1 MQLIRIIK
9 KSLGIA
15 ILLLATQIGF
25 AQLIGTYTIGGTSPK
40 FATISEAVDSLE
52 TYGVSGSVTFHI
64 RPGTYTEQ
72 VDYDSIPG
80 VTATNNVTFKTEPGS
95 SSFAELKT
103 SGSYFF
109 AFDTGAAFVTI
120 DSLYMHQPSYGN
132 VVYLRGI
139 NRNISIT
146 NCELRGSHSS
156 YGYDAYALIQDNI
169 GRNTFNFT
177 FKDNHTIGGA
187 GILYLRG
194 LNDTLLDSNIVIE
207 NNLSDS
213 AATGYFFRYATA
225 GNFENNVINL
235 DPSNTNSYGH
245 GIYFYGVH
253 EIDIVNNQIISWS
266 EMSTDEFFLY
276 DCSGTFA
283 NKTIVANNLIVE
295 KVKSYSNSRVG
306 YFILCKYMDI
316 VHNTFIGK
324 KYNASSFCYL
334 AGTSTQT
341 SFKNNCVYNAGSAVA
356 MAVSSGGASLSNNNF
371 YGNNGISNFASTVSN
386 TNGITVNPDVDPL
399 NDYKSKS
406 PVLAGKG
413 TPIATV
419 IKDLEGVTRSGSA
432 PHIGVYELTF
442 PTNDAGIA
450 STVIDKIC
458 SVSQPIK
465 VLVRNYG
472 SNTIT
477 SLTVKWAISTNGGVY
492 VSQNDASLLH
502 SISSAADTLITLG
515 NFTLV
520 VGNSYSIKTYTTG
533 PSSGTDNN
541 NSNDTAQAGF
551 SAGMT
556 GDYTIGGTSPSYSSM
571 SLAVAD
577 LNKYGVCGPVNFKIR
592 AGTYFEQ
599 IDFESIEGV
608 GLVNSISVKP
618 DAGAYSSV
626 FLNFDSGYVA
636 GFGEGSNFITFDS
649 LEMGMSGAGNV
660 VRIYGQSEN
669 LTFSNCILNGAITT
683 STSSTNDVLI
693 VVDGTSCNHLSITD
707 NVIKNGA
714 KGISLGGSNSGAI
727 VTNAHVL
734 RNEILYPYYRGIHF
748 LRTDSCKI
756 NYNKIRINTDHPD
769 ATGIETVSIYVCD
782 VIGNDIV
789 VRAADYAQ
797 GVDLWIYSK
806 CLFAN
811 NMVSIPKPSSHQ
823 QNHSRIRYSNGIKII
838 NNNFF
843 GRHQDS
849 SESIFEI
856 DDFYND
862 MVLKNNCFVNDGDG
876 YALELTNTPT
886 RSNNNFYGG
895 SGTRNVLGTAQG
907 ANGLN
912 VDPFY
917 LSDTNL
923 HVQCGALKGQA
934 VADTDL
940 PLDFDGDTRHAS
952 NPDIGADEV
961 SLNSVDVAIN
971 EITTNGG
978 CAGGSASVYVDLR
991 NVGVNTITSVTI
1003 NWSLSTNGGA
1013 YVAQTPI
1020 NYSGSLVAC
1029 DDSLISVGSFTS
1041 VVGNSYKVVAYTSSP
1056 NSTTDGNN
1064 DNDSLISDLSIS
1076 LKGTYTIGGNLPS
1089 YSTFQEAIDGLN
1101 EFGVCGPVVFH
1112 VRSSIYNEKIT
1123 IEEIDGTSIT
1133 NTVTFKSDPANATMP
1148 ILTDSS
1154 SDFLENYTLR
1164 FSGTRNV
1171 ILDSLNIIALGVQYG
1186 TAISFENYNYDIT
1199 IKSCQIEG
1207 PTTSNTGQYM
1217 AVIKDEFSLKD
1228 SLENIEISNNLIK
1241 NGSIGI
1247 YLRGHWN
1254 DRENDIRI
1262 SDNEIDSFS
1271 FVGIR
1276 LYWVTGATLDGN
1288 LIKNRSTSYSV
1299 IGIDAYFYD
1308 SLIISSNRIN
1318 LQGTSGGNGM
1328 MLNNPDT
1335 ISGKAS
1341 KVVNNEIA
1349 FSDAFN
1355 SGRWYGIRTVNS
1367 DFEIYNNSI
1376 HKESGINNDYGMF
1389 LEAGQGS
1396 HYKIYNNIISD
1407 KTGGYLFYF
1416 SDLTGIDSC
1425 DYNVLYRS
1433 GAGSFTY
1440 GPSYNSNLANH
1451 RTNTGFGVHS
1461 ATINPNFTALDSLYP
1476 TNAAI
1481 DGAGFYLS
1489 EVPNDIN
1496 GTIRSTTLPDIGAYE
1511 ITIPPLAGI
1520 YTIGGTTPDYPTL
1533 DSAAMDLNARGIS
1546 AAVTFLIRPD
1556 TYVEHMFVD
1565 TIIGADSSKLVT
1577 FRNDTN
1583 FTGTVLIKDSL
1594 TKDNPG
1600 LFTFKNSGYVK
1611 IIGLNFEE
1619 DGLSVNTSSCIRL
1632 EGLCTDFYVDSC
1644 NFKANSSN
1652 FNNYY
1657 RSAIGTGESHVEIST
1672 DYPSGMTYQ
1681 SERMEISNS
1690 TMVGFGYPVNINGR
1704 STHFILADSPVGKVI
1719 NCTMTGVSNYSFF
1732 GSHLDTLV
1740 FSSSEVSGSSLLLSL
1755 TGNKSVTIDKNKF
1768 FSVGDN
1774 HVSFLSGLGNL
1785 VSASNPILITNN
1797 VFRSERSASTSQR
1810 IGFNIRSDDHYS
1822 FFNNTIYLETNI
1834 EDTAHH
1840 KVFSV
1845 NDVKNLNFKNN
1856 NVIFNGTNGYVY
1868 DLDRPSGHNY
1878 DLDYNNVY
1886 SKSGSIGLLGGVE
1899 YPTLDS
1905 LHTLGYDFS
1914 SLSLN
1919 PRFNNDTLLEP
1930 HVTELV
1936 DAGDSISDITDDILG
1951 VSRDGTPS
1959 IGAYEYSYTCGGLSG
1974 TYTVGGTTPDYS
1986 SIAAAVEDINEV
1998 GICDDVTFN
2007 IRQGTYTGS
2016 YKLEKVYN
2024 SPDSGKIVFR
2034 DDPSNTLEAILYDN
2048 LDSNVNPYLL
2058 EIGEVSNIEF
2068 RNLTFKAKGNGQSAI
2083 LFLNDSVRNLTVD
2096 SCTFDALNES
2106 SGLINAG
2113 SWPNKVFVDSILIT
2127 NNRFLNTRAGAPD
2140 GRGAVSIL
2148 AQNDSNYPRYGNYTL
2163 VQNNLFNNCYKS
2175 VYLNN
2180 HSYLE
2185 ILDNTIIDGFDGIG
2199 ISTSA
2204 FQIRRNKIFISNKGV
2219 NIDGDNSS
2227 LTNYIINNVISSE
2240 SSSAISNT
2248 HVTTKRCE
2256 ISHNTL
2262 ISNAADFPVLQYGN
2276 AWGTSSQKLVLKNN
2290 ILYHTN
2296 SGNVIE
2302 VKGNASDLIYEGD
2315 YNNLYTDGDTLVK
2328 TNDSS
2333 ATTLAEFI
2341 SYAQVD
2347 SNSVSVNPYFLS
2359 DTLLKPYR
2367 AAMNDSGISITGIT
2381 ADIES
2386 VLRGTPPDIGA
2397 YQFDPIVFDVQVDSI
2412 ALDTLCAG
2420 LFEVKALVKNVGDST
2435 VKKVAFNWTVTAASS
2450 VTSLDTTAYYS
2461 GTLAKNDTAWVTLGK
2476 FNFIG
2481 STDYEIEVDADTIE
2495 GSQNIGYLDNTPQN
2509 NLVFD
2514 TFSIR
2519 AIPLSN
2525 FVVQKACLSD
2535 SIILIASGGI
2545 NYVWSGPNSFTN
2557 TGDTVI
2563 RLFSDTN
2570 MIGAYTLTAFDSLGC
2585 SADYTNTF
2593 AMDSAIIVRLPA
2605 DDSIC
2610 GSTSFTLSANENT
2623 QYAYLWNNGETT
2635 PQIVVDSTFEY
2646 ILRVTDQNNCV
2657 NADTFNLT
2665 VYSDPIVAFDSTIQA
2680 ACSFGN
2686 PIILNHAKPAGAG
2699 GIYTGSGSVSYISRD
2714 TLTPQGSGNYP
2725 VKYTYTDTNGCS
2737 GFADTVLIVYKRP
2750 SVALSTFTD
2759 LCINEAPYFISE
2771 NSPVDTISGI
2781 FAGIGIVNDSIGIF
2795 DPAVADTGTHTIYY
2809 TYTDTSTGCSSV
2821 DSNTITV
2828 NDTFN
2833 IAFTAAD
2840 YCINDGKV
2848 TLSKPSGIVSS
2859 YSSYYLDTNA
2869 NNAVFGTHGFNPFIA
2884 DTGIQTLKYT
2894 VVNDDN
2900 CTSIAYRDITV
2911 NGIPVVSLQ
2920 LDTFCVNAPSEMMA
2934 GGLPTGGTYY
2944 YGVGV
2949 GSGTYYP
2956 DSAGVGLDTINYRF
2970 TQSNGCSD
2978 TAEAVFLIRQ
2988 IPVVTFELPSFSTE
3002 RCVDAIPFAFTGHS
3016 PVTAAAFGKGIF
3028 SILGDSVNQF
3038 EASVN
3043 GVGTHVVQFKY
3054 TDQFGCADS
3063 TSDSVIVHA
3072 IPQPAFTT
3080 PFSRICL
3087 NQIPDTVFASPFG
3100 VGGVFSGVGIDSS
3113 GYFNPSIVG
3122 ADSNKTL
3129 TYTYTD
3135 TNGCSDFVVDT
3146 FIVDSVPSITLA
3158 LIPDQCLNG
3167 VEYTFTEG
3175 KFNTG
3180 AHYVSTKLDTL
3191 IGGKYSPILADT
3203 GIDKITYIYTDGVGC
3218 SDSLSQNI
3226 TVLDTTVV
3234 TFSISTVRAEVCE
3247 NEVTFNLSSAKPIGG
3262 IYTGKGL
3269 VGNKFTPANA
3279 DLGNNFITYAYTN
3292 GGNCKSVIIDTIKV
3306 NAITPVTYADQTF
3319 CLNDDT
3325 TIIRGGTPTIG
3336 IYKYSGGGMISDSL
3350 FVPSA
3355 AGTGPRTMTYAL
3367 TNSDGCISQASATFT
3382 INSVPS
3388 TQFGAQAAICLNVA
3402 EISLRNAST
3411 SGDTSYFYNSTGLTN
3426 AATGKYLPAQSG
3438 VGLDTLGYVGINS
3451 STGCADSIFNTIL
3464 VHAIPVTT
3472 LDTFPDYC
3480 INNVPIAL
3488 SKGNPKT
3495 GGTGIYSGKGIV
3507 GTQFYAS
3514 IAKAGSHDIVYRF
3527 TDNNNCSTSDTEIV
3541 VINALPILT
3550 AVSLA
3555 DLCLFDTTIILS
3567 GALPIGGIYSGV
3579 NVDSAS
3585 AVFSPDSIGIWNIK
3599 YNYIDTNGCEND
3611 ITQTQ
3616 RVRALPAAQLNF
3628 SNKFCDNATPL
3639 ALNGGSPIGVGGAY
3653 GGQGVAGTLYDPSLV
3668 TALIDTL
3675 VYSYTDTYGCE
3686 NTDTVFVFFDSS
3698 AIITAIPLPDICK
3711 GTAVLDLSAYYSPL
3725 GGTYKGANVFGSNFN
3740 ANLLDT
3746 GRFAMSYTY
3755 TDSNNCT
3762 TAAYDTVVI
3771 LPLPD
3776 IQVSSDTGI
3785 CQGDKIQLMV
3795 SGNYGYNWSNGDY
3808 LSTIQVSP
3816 LKTLSYSVTA
3826 TNSFNCVVSK
3836 NIGVTVFDQISV
3848 FTSSVNASCNQANGT
3863 AFTSVA
3869 GGVKPYNYL
3878 WSTGQR
3884 SSNSRQLFAG
3894 NYQVT
3899 VNDKNGCTQYGVVGI
3914 SNEDGPQVTVT
3925 SLVHNTCAGNE
3936 SGEIEVSVSNDTA
3949 YTIQWNNGTT
3959 GTKLTNLK
3967 SGIYELSVIGADGCS
3982 SFKSIE
3988 IKSPKAY
3995 EYQSIVEQPDCDSAN
4010 GSIYLQ
4016 LTNSLDSVT
4025 YTWVNQPVGDTL
4037 NSIRAGI
4044 YNVAV
4049 SNKLGC
4055 IDTVTLSLNTATA
4068 PRIKLDSIQFVDCN
4082 QSNGLLGVSGID
4094 LISNFNWSNG
4104 DTTAIINN
4112 LSIGSYVITASDT
4125 SGCSTIEQFD
4135 VEGKKPTVPVI
4146 CKVTNDSLIFANVL
4160 VWDTTGSTADSFYV
4174 YRESSVRNQ
4183 YFKMATFGRSQ
4194 APRFEDNSFTNW
4206 SSIGSY
4212 SVVAI
4217 DACKSE
4223 SEFSPVHK
4231 AILLSAKQTDSTLIE
4246 LSWSNYQ
4253 GSVFG
4258 DYYAYRYSSQF
4269 GLQLLDSI
4277 NGINSFIDYNVPN
4290 NSTVLYYYVGIKGLT
4305 NCGDVGISTI
4315 SNLSRDFGMKL
4326 VGISSKVQEEVS
4338 FLVWPNPSNG
4348 SFQIK
4353 LTGLDTYG
4361 GQLIVYDIHG
4371 KIRYQNGIDSSL
4383 QGSTQSVILP
4393 EISSGLYYV
4402 QFIQNETVITREI
4415 IVNR

>member
-1 MQLIRIIK
+1 MRIIK

-15 ILLLATQIGF
+15 ILLLATQVGF
-25 AQLIGTYTIGGTSPK
+25 AQLSGTYTIGGTSPK

-52 TYGVSGSVTFHI
+52 TYGVNGAVTLHI
-64 RPGTYTEQ
+64 RQGNYTEQ
-72 VDYDSIPG
+72 ISIG
-80 VTATNNVTFKTEPGS
+80 KISGTSSSNVVTFKTDPGS
-95 SSFAELKT
+95 SVYSKITYTSGFVIELKDSVSYINFENLKIEATGSSTKVISLSGVTSFITLKKDSLISST
-103 SGSYFF
+103 SGNVIDKPDGIWFK
-109 AFDTGAAFVTI
+109 GITI
-120 DSLYMHQPSYGN
+120 ENNVLIGGRDAISLYTNQNTLKDTIFSITGNEMYDFSHEGITIKNARDGNIEGNYLITSKTNSTGFSLEGVNFVDIVDNEVYVNARSIRFINVTGSSTSRNLVTGNIWSSSLPLGNGVLRNVFSYGN
-132 VVYLRGI
+132 YSDIVFNSIYGKMPESGKAMTTLIGGTSVVFRNNIVHNDTVSNALDFTNGTSISKDYNNIYGNGGSSNFLNGSLGTNSISVDPKFLSATNLRPSNAALLGKGVAFSGVTFDI
-139 NRNISIT
+139 DSVSRLNPPTIGAVQSIAVKTLNGVYTVGGTSPNYATVVDAVSDLNANGMSDTVWFLIRSGEYQGNFQLNTVAGLDTSQLVFMKDSGAATQPIIGSWDSIT
-146 NCELRGSHSS
+146 TTIKLNGCNNVKFENLFLKGKSKIVEYVANSHYITFDRCSIKGVPGTTGQNLIYNQFKSS
-156 YGYDAYALIQDNI
+156 DHLTIQNSTIKNSYFALNINAALYDS
-169 GRNTFNFT
+169 
-177 FKDNHTIGGA
+177 
-187 GILYLRG
+187 
-194 LNDTLLDSNIVIE
+194 LLVIK
-207 NNLSDS
+207 NNLFDS
-213 AATGYFFRYATA
+213 VRTA
-225 GNFENNVINL
+225 IQLQGARNASILGNTIKTNRGGNLIIYLNNTHGFKIEDNVIFSSVNGEGIIINNCSGSTSQFPVNRIVNNVINYTNTSSL
-235 DPSNTNSYGH
+235 SIPLKINLGKFIDVYNNTFSVNNSASLAYKSASTSNTS
-245 GIYFYGVH
+245 IKL
-253 EIDIVNNQIISWS
+253 VNNIFNQSGAASNCVDLGTSS
-266 EMSTDEFFLY
+266 EYTTSSNNVFYSSKDSCIKINSVYLGAPFLSSQLTIDTTSFNSHPQFFSTD
-276 DCSGTFA
+276 
-283 NKTIVANNLIVE
+283 
-295 KVKSYSNSRVG
+295 
-306 YFILCKYMDI
+306 
-316 VHNTFIGK
+316 
-324 KYNASSFCYL
+324 
-334 AGTSTQT
+334 
-341 SFKNNCVYNAGSAVA
+341 
-356 MAVSSGGASLSNNNF
+356 
-371 YGNNGISNFASTVSN
+371 
-386 TNGITVNPDVDPL
+386 
-399 NDYKSKS
+399 
-406 PVLAGKG
+406 
-413 TPIATV
+413 
-419 IKDLEGVTRSGSA
+419 
-432 PHIGVYELTF
+432 
-442 PTNDAGIA
+442 
-450 STVIDKIC
+450 
-458 SVSQPIK
+458 
-465 VLVRNYG
+465 
-472 SNTIT
+472 
-477 SLTVKWAISTNGGVY
+477 
-492 VSQNDASLLH
+492 SLLPRA
-502 SISSAADTLITLG
+502 I
-515 NFTLV
+515 
-520 VGNSYSIKTYTTG
+520 
-533 PSSGTDNN
+533 
-541 NSNDTAQAGF
+541 
-551 SAGMT
+551 
-556 GDYTIGGTSPSYSSM
+556 
-571 SLAVAD
+571 D
-577 LNKYGVCGPVNFKIR
+577 L
-592 AGTYFEQ
+592 
-599 IDFESIEGV
+599 DS
-608 GLVNSISVKP
+608 
-618 DAGAYSSV
+618 AGAY
-626 FLNFDSGYVA
+626 L
-636 GFGEGSNFITFDS
+636 
-649 LEMGMSGAGNV
+649 
-660 VRIYGQSEN
+660 
-669 LTFSNCILNGAITT
+669 
-683 STSSTNDVLI
+683 
-693 VVDGTSCNHLSITD
+693 
-707 NVIKNGA
+707 
-714 KGISLGGSNSGAI
+714 
-727 VTNAHVL
+727 
-734 RNEILYPYYRGIHF
+734 
-748 LRTDSCKI
+748 
-756 NYNKIRINTDHPD
+756 
-769 ATGIETVSIYVCD
+769 
-782 VIGNDIV
+782 
-789 VRAADYAQ
+789 
-797 GVDLWIYSK
+797 
-806 CLFAN
+806 
-811 NMVSIPKPSSHQ
+811 
-823 QNHSRIRYSNGIKII
+823 
-838 NNNFF
+838 
-843 GRHQDS
+843 
-849 SESIFEI
+849 
-856 DDFYND
+856 
-862 MVLKNNCFVNDGDG
+862 
-876 YALELTNTPT
+876 
-886 RSNNNFYGG
+886 
-895 SGTRNVLGTAQG
+895 
-907 ANGLN
+907 
-912 VDPFY
+912 
-917 LSDTNL
+917 
-923 HVQCGALKGQA
+923 
-934 VADTDL
+934 
-940 PLDFDGDTRHAS
+940 AS
-952 NPDIGADEV
+952 
-961 SLNSVDVAIN
+961 
-971 EITTNGG
+971 
-978 CAGGSASVYVDLR
+978 
-991 NVGVNTITSVTI
+991 
-1003 NWSLSTNGGA
+1003 
-1013 YVAQTPI
+1013 
-1020 NYSGSLVAC
+1020 
-1029 DDSLISVGSFTS
+1029 
-1041 VVGNSYKVVAYTSSP
+1041 
-1056 NSTTDGNN
+1056 
-1064 DNDSLISDLSIS
+1064 
-1076 LKGTYTIGGNLPS
+1076 
-1089 YSTFQEAIDGLN
+1089 
-1101 EFGVCGPVVFH
+1101 
-1112 VRSSIYNEKIT
+1112 
-1123 IEEIDGTSIT
+1123 
-1133 NTVTFKSDPANATMP
+1133 
-1148 ILTDSS
+1148 
-1154 SDFLENYTLR
+1154 
-1164 FSGTRNV
+1164 V
-1171 ILDSLNIIALGVQYG
+1171 ILD
-1186 TAISFENYNYDIT
+1186 IS
-1199 IKSCQIEG
+1199 
-1207 PTTSNTGQYM
+1207 
-1217 AVIKDEFSLKD
+1217 
-1228 SLENIEISNNLIK
+1228 
-1241 NGSIGI
+1241 
-1247 YLRGHWN
+1247 
-1254 DRENDIRI
+1254 
-1262 SDNEIDSFS
+1262 
-1271 FVGIR
+1271 
-1276 LYWVTGATLDGN
+1276 GAT
-1288 LIKNRSTSYSV
+1288 
-1299 IGIDAYFYD
+1299 
-1308 SLIISSNRIN
+1308 
-1318 LQGTSGGNGM
+1318 
-1328 MLNNPDT
+1328 
-1335 ISGKAS
+1335 
-1341 KVVNNEIA
+1341 
-1349 FSDAFN
+1349 
-1355 SGRWYGIRTVNS
+1355 RT
-1367 DFEIYNNSI
+1367 
-1376 HKESGINNDYGMF
+1376 K
-1389 LEAGQGS
+1389 
-1396 HYKIYNNIISD
+1396 
-1407 KTGGYLFYF
+1407 
-1416 SDLTGIDSC
+1416 
-1425 DYNVLYRS
+1425 
-1433 GAGSFTY
+1433 
-1440 GPSYNSNLANH
+1440 P
-1451 RTNTGFGVHS
+1451 
-1461 ATINPNFTALDSLYP
+1461 
-1476 TNAAI
+1476 
-1481 DGAGFYLS
+1481 
-1489 EVPNDIN
+1489 
-1496 GTIRSTTLPDIGAYE
+1496 PDIGAYE
-1511 ITIPPLAGI
+1511 FTGIPPLAGI

-1690 TMVGFGYPVNINGR
+1690 TMVGFGYPVNIHGR

-1740 FSSSEVSGSSLLLSL
+1740 YSSNEVSGSSVLLSL

-1774 HVSFLSGLGNL
+1774 HVSFLNGLGNL

-1797 VFRSERSASTSQR
+1797 VFRSERSASTSER

-1845 NDVKNLNFKNN
+1845 DDVKNLNFKNN

-1886 SKSGSIGLLGGVE
+1886 SKSGTIGLLDGVE

-1936 DAGDSISDITDDILG
+1936 DAGDSISGITDDILG

-1959 IGAYEYSYTCGGLSG
+1959 IGAYEYIYSCGGLSG
-1974 TYTVGGTTPDYS
+1974 TYSVGGTTPDYS

-1998 GICDDVTFN
+1998 GICGDVAFNIIQGTYTDSIKSFDWYDPTDTSWVTFQADTSNTTAVLLSAQLASNTQLWAIDGSRRLKIKGLNFKATGSGVALIHFTDSTRDVIVDDCKFDATIMHITSKANDSKNVAVDHVLISNCEFKNGTTDRVVWLAGFNSKDITIKNNTFQNCNYAIGIRNIDSATIIGNVIKTTQVGIDINTVQSFNISNNTIQVANFSLTFEFLNGAGTSVLVNNVLYSKLTEAITSDHVSSAKVRGAYNTIVSGGSSVIRYGSPFGSGAIDYNFTNNNIVNTSTGNIWDASYGNSASFLYSGRNNNYYTSGDTLIKTTDSISLDLADIQRQYSTDTNSLSIHPRFNNDTLLEPHITELVDAGTPIAGITTDILGASRDTTPSIGAYEYTYTCVGLSGIYTINSSGSGAKNYTSISDAVDDLNDLGICADVTFN
-2007 IRQGTYTGS
+2007 IRQGTYQETLS
-2016 YKLEKVYN
+2016 INEIYN
-2024 SPDSGKIVFR
+2024 AGDSGTVVFQA
-2034 DDPSNTLEAILYDN
+2034 NN
-2048 LDSNVNPYLL
+2048 
-2058 EIGEVSNIEF
+2058 GEVILIDTANENNYTGITLTSASSVHFVNLTFSYSRSNNYTNASSVEMVDECSNIEF
-2068 RNLTFKAKGNGQSAI
+2068 TNCKFTGDFIDTHIGVGFGAVVSNFK
-2083 LFLNDSVRNLTVD
+2083 VD
-2096 SCTFDALNES
+2096 SSKFYDS
-2106 SGLINAG
+2106 YRGISVHGGKNAT
-2113 SWPNKVFVDSILIT
+2113 IT
-2127 NNRFLNTRAGAPD
+2127 NNRFESAI
-2140 GRGAVSIL
+2140 AVSLSMDSSVIANNYMKVFVGNTDATGISVSGNSHEIHNNTIVGQTLGAGLGIRTDFADNINIYNNSISLHHKGAAGSYGTLTGIRHFNGPNIKVNFNTIL
-2148 AQNDSNYPRYGNYTL
+2148 LKHDNPEANENVGVRF
-2163 VQNNLFNNCYKS
+2163 QNNLNTTSFSNNNIVLECKGQS
-2175 VYLNN
+2175 VQLLGAVGNLNSN
-2180 HSYLE
+2180 YNNYSKLE
-2185 ILDNTIIDGFDGIG
+2185 GDTIM
-2199 ISTSA
+2199 
-2204 FQIRRNKIFISNKGV
+2204 NN
-2219 NIDGDNSS
+2219 
-2227 LTNYIINNVISSE
+2227 NNVS
-2240 SSSAISNT
+2240 
-2248 HVTTKRCE
+2248 
-2256 ISHNTL
+2256 
-2262 ISNAADFPVLQYGN
+2262 YY
-2276 AWGTSSQKLVLKNN
+2276 TSLDDIK
-2290 ILYHTN
+2290 
-2296 SGNVIE
+2296 VI
-2302 VKGNASDLIYEGD
+2302 GL
-2315 YNNLYTDGDTLVK
+2315 
-2328 TNDSS
+2328 
-2333 ATTLAEFI
+2333 
-2341 SYAQVD
+2341 D
-2347 SNSVSVNPYFLS
+2347 SNSVSINPYFLVDS
-2359 DTLLKPYR
+2359 LLKPYR
-2367 AAMNDSGISITGIT
+2367 LALDNKGDNISGITN
-2381 ADIES
+2381 DI
-2386 VLRGTPPDIGA
+2386 VGLTRGSTPDIGA
-2397 YQFDPIVFDVQVDSI
+2397 YQFDPIVYEVVLDSI
-2412 ALDTLCAG
+2412 DIDTLCSG
-2420 LFEVKALVKNVGDST
+2420 LRMVRALIRNVGDSIVT
-2435 VKKVAFNWTVTAASS
+2435 DVKVNWGIAQFGNALELD
-2450 VTSLDTTAYYS
+2450 SLYTFSGSLLADTGS
-2461 GTLAKNDTAWVTLGK
+2461 AWVSLGSYE
-2476 FNFIG
+2476 FSA
-2481 STDYEIEVDADTIE
+2481 STNYRITASADTINSYLNNDPLN
-2495 GSQNIGYLDNTPQN
+2495 SQLK
-2509 NLVFD
+2509 D
-2514 TFSIR
+2514 TISVRVNPVAKFTV
-2519 AIPLSN
+2519 P
-2525 FVVQKACLSD
+2525 KACLTD
-2535 SIILIASGGI
+2535 SLVLIASGGAS
-2545 NYVWSGPNSFTN
+2545 YKWSGPNGFSETS
-2557 TGDTVI
+2557 DTVVK
-2563 RLFSDTN
+2563 LLTDTN
-2570 MIGAYTLTAFDSLGC
+2570 YNGSYTLTAFDSLGC
-2585 SADYTNTF
+2585 SADYTNTVTL
-2593 AMDSAIIVRLPA
+2593 DSAIIIDLPA

-2610 GSTSFTLSANENT
+2610 GSASFTLSANENT

-2646 ILRVTDQNNCV
+2646 ILRVTDQNICV

-2859 YSSYYLDTNA
+2859 YSSYYLDTNS

-2920 LDTFCVNAPSEMMA
+2920 LDTFCVNAPSELMA

-3072 IPQPAFTT
+3072 IPQPSFTT

-3100 VGGVFSGVGIDSS
+3100 VGGVFSGVGIDSA

-3122 ADSNKTL
+3122 ANSNKTL

-3247 NEVTFNLSSAKPIGG
+3247 NEVTFNLSSAKPVGG

-3336 IYKYSGGGMISDSL
+3336 IYKYSGSGMISDSL
-3350 FVPSA
+3350 FVPLA

-3451 STGCADSIFNTIL
+3451 STGCADTIFNTIL

-3480 INNVPIAL
+3480 INNAPIAL

-3495 GGTGIYSGKGIV
+3495 GGAGIYSGKGIV

-3514 IAKAGSHDIVYRF
+3514 IAKAGSHAIVYRF

-3555 DLCLFDTTIILS
+3555 DLCLFDTSIILS

-3611 ITQTQ
+3611 IAQTQ
-3616 RVRALPAAQLNF
+3616 RVRALPATQLNF

-3686 NTDTVFVFFDSS
+3686 NTDTVFVSFDSS

-3795 SGNYGYNWSNGDY
+3795 SGNYGYNWSTGDY

-3884 SSNSRQLFAG
+3884 TSNSRQLFAG

-3899 VNDKNGCTQYGVVGI
+3899 VNDKNGCTHYGVVGI

-3925 SLVHNTCAGNE
+3925 SLVNNTCAGNE

-3949 YTIQWNNGTT
+3949 YTIQWNNGAT

-3995 EYQSIVEQPDCDSAN
+3995 KYQSIVEQPDCDSAN

-4025 YTWVNQPVGDTL
+4025 YTWVNQSVGDTL

-4125 SGCSTIEQFD
+4125 SGCSTIEQFNI
-4135 VEGKKPTVPVI
+4135 EGKKPTVPVI

-4160 VWDTTGSTADSFYV
+4160 VWDTTGSAADSFYV

-4246 LSWSNYQ
+4246 LSWSNYL

-4277 NGINSFIDYNVPN
+4277 NGINSFVDYNVPK
-4290 NSTVLYYYVGIKGLT
+4290 NSAVLYYYVGIKGLT

-4361 GQLIVYDIHG
+4361 GQLIVYDMHG